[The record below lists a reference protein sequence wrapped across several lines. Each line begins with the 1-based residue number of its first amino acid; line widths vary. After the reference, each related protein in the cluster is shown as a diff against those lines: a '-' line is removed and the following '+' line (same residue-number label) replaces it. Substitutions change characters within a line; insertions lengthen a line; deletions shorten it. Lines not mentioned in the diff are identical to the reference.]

1 MAVISS
7 PTVIALIP
15 ARGGSKGLPRKNLAE
30 MGGRP
35 LIEWSIAAALESP
48 TVDRVVVS
56 TDDDEIAAV
65 ARAAGAEVPFM
76 RPADLAADDTPDLPV
91 FQHAVAELRDLLP
104 DDVLVHLRPTSPIRP
119 AGLIDDAVATLL
131 AAPDADSLRSV
142 SSVGKSPYKMWVV
155 VDGGLEPLIG
165 TWEDEL
171 FNQPRQVLP
180 TVFQHDGVIDVLR
193 VATVTEGSMSGRIV
207 LPYFTPDGVAV
218 DIDSAR
224 DLNVAEQ
231 LLGHPQGGVAGPSPS
246 ADPL

>member
-1 MAVISS
+1 MTSS

-15 ARGGSKGLPRKNLAE
+15 ARGGSKGVLRKNLAE
-30 MGGRP
+30 MGGRL
-35 LIEWSIAAALESP
+35 LIEWSIDAALSSP
-48 TVDRVVVS
+48 VVDRVVVS

-65 ARAAGAEVPFM
+65 ARATGAEVPFM

-91 FQHAVAELRDLLP
+91 FQHAVAELGDLPP

-119 AGLIDDAVATLL
+119 PGLIDDAVA
-131 AAPDADSLRSV
+131 AFVSAPDADSLRSV
-142 SSVGKSPYKMWVV
+142 SPVGKSPFKMWVV
-155 VDGGLEPLIG
+155 AGGALQPLLG

-180 TVFQHDGVIDVLR
+180 PVFQHDGVIDVLR
-193 VATVTEGSMSGRIV
+193 VATVTEGSMSGRVV

-224 DLNVAEQ
+224 DLDVAEQ
-231 LLGHPQGGVAGPSPS
+231 LLGRPQGRAAGPSPS